1 MTTDA
6 PPAPGL
12 REAKRLR
19 QTEELE
25 RAALALFRARGFEA
39 TTIDQI
45 AAAAGVSRRTVF
57 RYFPTKD
64 ALVFPRAGERVAR
77 FRALL
82 EPRDGESAFDTV
94 RRAVLALGRELQADR
109 EAQLLQQR
117 LIAAS
122 PALAAS
128 ERDLD
133 LRWESALA
141 DALGADR
148 GGVGRRPQATDRRA
162 RLAAGAVVGALRAA
176 LRTWFESDGKA
187 DLVKLGEEA
196 LAVVAPAL
204 ESMKGRTA

>member
-1 MTTDA
+1 MTTEA

-12 REAKRLR
+12 REAKRAR
-19 QTEELE
+19 NEDAIE
-25 RAALALFRARGFEA
+25 RAALALFRAHGFEA

-64 ALVFPRAGERVAR
+64 ALVFPRARERVAR
-77 FRALL
+77 FRGLL
-82 EPRDGESAFDTV
+82 EPRDGEAPFETV

-133 LRWESALA
+133 LKWEAALA
-141 DALGADR
+141 DALGA
-148 GGVGRRPQATDRRA
+148 GRTGQAGRKA

-176 LRTWFESDGKA
+176 LRGWFEADGRG

-204 ESMKGRTA
+204 ESLKSKGGTS